1 MPEFNKMVVADTFKM
16 EPFSPVYPQSSYGY
30 SAAHGA
36 GAAYNP
42 YHVSMFSS
50 SLHAD
55 LGRAAVDPFVT
66 SRAAADP
73 FVAASSYYNGN
84 SLYGGYNMS
93 PYYRYMHQPPVKM
106 DIVCVWEDPETRKVC
121 NKMFHT
127 MPDIVNHLT
136 VDHIGGPENTDHACH
151 WQECPREGK
160 AFKAKY
166 KLVNHVRVHT
176 GEKPFMCPFPGC
188 NRFFARSENLKI
200 HKRTH
205 TGNEKSHQNIFTRY
219 KDF

>member
-1 MPEFNKMVVADTFKM
+1 MGVSSQDMMSIAHYPPASAPGLKM
-16 EPFSPVYPQSSYGY
+16 EAASAYPGYPGGYYPPVPASSYH
-30 SAAHGA
+30 S
-36 GAAYNP
+36 
-42 YHVSMFSS
+42 VFSS
-50 SLHAD
+50 SLI
-55 LGRAAVDPFVT
+55 AASDPFMT
-66 SRAAADP
+66 
-73 FVAASSYYNGN
+73 SSYYGG
-84 SLYGGYNMS
+84 YGGYAANMS
-93 PYYRYMHQPPVKM
+93 PYYRYMQQQPASAKM
-106 DIVCVWEDPETRKVC
+106 DTVYMWEDPDTKKVC

-127 MPDIVNHLT
+127 MHDIVNHLT
-136 VDHIGGPENTDHACH
+136 IDHIGGPENSDHACH

-205 TGNEKSHQNIFTRY
+205 TG
-219 KDF
+219 KDQFIRVAG